1 LVPDASAQSLAGKNF
16 YTIEDAS
23 HLEVCQPVD
32 EQHPSYVK
40 FLSGLE
46 AMMRSRMMRLAN
58 MGIATPL
65 IPSVS
70 VTSDCVAFPYQVL
83 CDATNKFDP
92 TSQIGIGASGTVF
105 KARIAHNGS
114 ECEVAIK
121 RLSYEGFS
129 SELNEAFRQ
138 EIWRVSTVRHKNIV
152 SVLGY
157 SVQDNSPLLM
167 VTPLHSSLFKCL
179 YEGENPQLNWHAR
192 LKIAVGVAE
201 GLAYLHDGAPEVLV
215 HCDIKPGNI
224 LFDANTLQ
232 AYIADFGTAKF
243 MQPSESMVET
253 LTVRGTRGFM
263 DPHFLQYRR
272 RSTKMDVYSFGVLL
286 LVLVSGEED
295 AGQLV
300 QKAEKE
306 NFVDIQFSDQHD
318 GTYKAWEVSRVLEI
332 AKQCMRYEPND
343 RPSMS
348 QVVMMLR
355 GDIPCSIRP
364 SLNSFVV
371 SSLDFVQIASTSSFH
386 KLRHSSMLG
395 AAVLIPVIL
404 VIVVVWRRSV

>member
-1 LVPDASAQSLAGKNF
+1 
-16 YTIEDAS
+16 
-23 HLEVCQPVD
+23 
-32 EQHPSYVK
+32 
-40 FLSGLE
+40 
-46 AMMRSRMMRLAN
+46 
-58 MGIATPL
+58 
-65 IPSVS
+65 
-70 VTSDCVAFPYQVL
+70 
-83 CDATNKFDP
+83 
-92 TSQIGIGASGTVF
+92 
-105 KARIAHNGS
+105 
-114 ECEVAIK
+114 
-121 RLSYEGFS
+121 
-129 SELNEAFRQ
+129 
-138 EIWRVSTVRHKNIV
+138 
-152 SVLGY
+152 
-157 SVQDNSPLLM
+157 
-167 VTPLHSSLFKCL
+167 
-179 YEGENPQLNWHAR
+179 
-192 LKIAVGVAE
+192 VGVAE

-253 LTVRGTRGFM
+253 LTLRGTRGFI
-263 DPHFLQYRR
+263 DPHFLQYQH

-295 AGQLV
+295 AVQLV
-300 QKAEKE
+300 QKAQKE
-306 NFVDIQFSDQHD
+306 NFVGIQFSDQND

-332 AKQCMRYEPND
+332 AKQCMRYEPSD

-364 SLNSFVV
+364 SLSSFAV
-371 SSLDFVQIASTSSFH
+371 SSLDFVQISSTSTFH
-386 KLRHSSMLG
+386 KLRNSSMLG